1 MTRIVRKN
9 STEIF
14 LVGPVVKTDGVA
26 NFGSALLTSASAA
39 VAFLHDTATP
49 VDISS
54 YTWATASVGGAIV
67 PGYYHLT
74 LASAITSVPGPCT
87 IVIQNS
93 TDYLP
98 IKQDYLVLGSTAFD
112 TLYSSAPVVITAEA
126 LGILHNSAITSVES
140 QIIFEMTDSLI
151 LDDNFNGQTC
161 AIEDISTG
169 DFHPTW
175 ITNVDQA
182 NNKITVAATAGFT
195 AVAGDI
201 VRIYADMHPQYVIN
215 TYDPPTNSEL
225 NTALDAGVNVTK
237 FAGVTIIGSGSADSL
252 FRTAGT

>member
-1 MTRIVRKN
+1 MTRKVRKN

-14 LVGPVVKTDGVA
+14 LVGPIVKTDGITS
-26 NFGSALLTSASAA
+26 FQSALLTSASAA

-54 YTWATASVGGAIV
+54 YTWTTASVGGTII

-98 IKQDYLVLGSTAFD
+98 VKVEYQVMGSAPFD
-112 TLYSSAPVVITAEA
+112 SLYSSAPA
-126 LGILHNSAITSVES
+126 ILTSFDIGQLYESAITS
-140 QIIFEMTDSLI
+140 TDGLLRLECSAGI
-151 LDDNFNGQTC
+151 ATDNNWVGQTVT
-161 AIEDISTG
+161 IQDVTTNDMWST
-169 DFHPTW
+169 W
-175 ITNVDQA
+175 VASVSATNNLMVVA
-182 NNKITVAATAGFT
+182 TTAPFTVAAGD
-195 AVAGDI
+195 VAR
-201 VRIYADMHPQYVIN
+201 VHAYRHPQYALNQYAPTAIN
-215 TYDPPTNSEL
+215 C
-225 NTALDAGVNVTK
+225 NVAK
-237 FAGVTIIGSGSADSL
+237 VAGVTIIGSGSASSL